1 MVYQW
6 KTAACIK
13 ADAQAA
19 GEQFEMLER
28 TVGLTAENVLEANR
42 ADSTPLHNEF
52 EWQDDIAAE
61 KYRLHQAGNLIRFIC
76 IASETEQQ
84 PTPIRAFLKTET
96 AQPYKS
102 LNVIMQSA
110 DDYAAMLNRAKN
122 ELRAFADKYST
133 LSELDAVIDAINS
146 VIGETE

>member
-42 ADSTPLHNEF
+42 AEGTPLHDEF
-52 EWQDDIAAE
+52 EWCDNIAAE
-61 KYRLHQAGNLIRFIC
+61 KYRLAQAGHFIRALC
-76 IASETEQQ
+76 VKSESTNN
-84 PTPIRAFLKTET
+84 TPIRGFLKTT
-96 AQPYKS
+96 YSSPYKS
-102 LNVIMQSA
+102 VEIIVENM
-110 DDYAAMLNRAKN
+110 DEYAAMLNRAKN

-133 LSELDAVIDAINS
+133 LSELDTVIEAINS

>member
-42 ADSTPLHNEF
+42 ADGTPLHNEF
-52 EWQDDIAAE
+52 EWQDDVAAE

>member
-52 EWQDDIAAE
+52 EWQDDVAAE